1 MGISSALQ
9 SHAGGT
15 RGRQWQVNP
24 TWTGRG
30 RTIKSGAVEI
40 PVWSLTWVLDGED
53 GVKAE
58 VTAILPRARVQLVE

>member
-1 MGISSALQ
+1 M
-9 SHAGGT
+9 AGKSD
-15 RGRQWQVNP
+15 VD
-24 TWTGRG
+24 GRG